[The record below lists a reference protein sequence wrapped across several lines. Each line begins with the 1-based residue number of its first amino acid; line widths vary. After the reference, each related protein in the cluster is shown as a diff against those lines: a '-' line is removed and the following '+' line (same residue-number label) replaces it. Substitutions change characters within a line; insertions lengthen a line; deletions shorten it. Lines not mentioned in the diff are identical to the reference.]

1 LSEPG
6 ACFTPPFTT
15 VWVFGGFLVEAA
27 FAGAVLAADSVAFA
41 SAGSTG
47 FGSVTVAGGCFAGV
61 AADVKAGG
69 AGFGDVAAGVGALA
83 TARRFAGLGLGLAI
97 VKHIVELHGGSVAAA
112 SEGEGKGAT
121 FTVRI
126 PCGVVDDRRD
136 VTSA

>member
-1 LSEPG
+1 M
-6 ACFTPPFTT
+6 
-15 VWVFGGFLVEAA
+15 WVFGGFLVEAA

-61 AADVKAGG
+61 AADVKPG
-69 AGFGDVAAGVGALA
+69 GFGDVAAGVGALA

>member
-1 LSEPG
+1 MRTIPRWPAPAELSG
-6 ACFTPPFTT
+6 SRPFR
-15 VWVFGGFLVEAA
+15 
-27 FAGAVLAADSVAFA
+27 DP
-41 SAGSTG
+41 
-47 FGSVTVAGGCFAGV
+47 
-61 AADVKAGG
+61 
-69 AGFGDVAAGVGALA
+69 
-83 TARRFAGLGLGLAI
+83 ARAFAGLGLGLAI